1 MSGYSRALE
10 RLHGQIV
17 ARLAD
22 ATAQHFDQ
30 QGQARGEPV
39 PVIYDRQAERTSFNG
54 VDYWQTLAVQLKN
67 LPDFDRK
74 GYFLV
79 DGVAQAL
86 HIDDIASNDGHMI
99 TFYVRG

>member
-30 QGQARGEPV
+30 QGQARAHGIGQPS
-39 PVIYDRQAERTSFNG
+39 DQATNHADQRQ
-54 VDYWQTLAVQLKN
+54 
-67 LPDFDRK
+67 P
-74 GYFLV
+74 
-79 DGVAQAL
+79 
-86 HIDDIASNDGHMI
+86 
-99 TFYVRG
+99 